1 MNPLTQLDSLEIR
14 VLINDQLDNIA
25 PSWHPE
31 VHAPGRF
38 AHIRLAEL
46 DETAAK
52 ARGDA
57 QLELRLPNSCC
68 GAHGL
73 SLMITATAG
82 DVQHTLLFDAGPEG
96 EIWEKNVER
105 LGLVNEIGGLQ
116 RAIEMINKA
125 KSKSTSPTNVT
136 MDLHP
141 NRPFYRGMVT
151 PAGPISLEADPTFTE
166 LEAAGATVTKN
177 AQGHNILDDMF
188 FVSGQIP
195 RTTLY
200 ETGISG
206 GIRLDDSDAGWQA
219 DPLILDER
227 FVMCNLRGKGLV
239 VFTGCSHAGVVN
251 VSRHAVEVGGGVPLY
266 AVAGGFHLSDA
277 QLDKVQETTNDL
289 AKLDPKV
296 LMPGHCSGW
305 RVQVEAERIMPGR
318 VVPIY
323 AGQKY
328 GLSALL

>member
-1 MNPLTQLDSLEIR
+1 M
-14 VLINDQLDNIA
+14 
-25 PSWHPE
+25 
-31 VHAPGRF
+31 
-38 AHIRLAEL
+38 
-46 DETAAK
+46 
-52 ARGDA
+52 
-57 QLELRLPNSCC
+57 
-68 GAHGL
+68 
-73 SLMITATAG
+73 
-82 DVQHTLLFDAGPEG
+82 
-96 EIWEKNVER
+96 
-105 LGLVNEIGGLQ
+105 NEIGKIEVIHLSHWHRDHSGVYHSYFSVSQRLTFHQGGLQ

-141 NRPFYRGMVT
+141 NRPFYRGMMT

-277 QLDKVQETTNDL
+277 QLDKVQETTSDL